1 MKVVIITGLMASGKT
16 TIADQL
22 AEELARSGK
31 KTMFY
36 DLDEFCEAFNPDYK
50 WRNDEEKEIDLSGA
64 RKLLA
69 DVTNT
74 TLEHQIDVIT
84 VGPFLY
90 KDEIETY
97 VKHINQNAKIYL
109 YQLTMPIEL
118 RFQRNKARKWPS
130 KEEDMQA
137 EEDNLINSKVDYSLK
152 VENIDDIPTVVKKL
166 ITRINN
172 SQGEIKLPL

>member
-1 MKVVIITGLMASGKT
+1 MKLVIITGLMASGKT

-22 AEELARSGK
+22 AEELSRSGK

-50 WRNDEEKEIDLSGA
+50 WENDEDKERDLSEA

-69 DVTNT
+69 NVTNV
-74 TLEHQIDVIT
+74 TLKHEIDVIT

-90 KDEIETY
+90 KQEIEDY
-97 VKHINQNAKIYL
+97 VNNIYKDAEVYL
-109 YQLTMPIEL
+109 YQLTMPIDL

-130 KEEDMQA
+130 KEEDMQL
-137 EEDNLINSKVDYSLK
+137 EEDNLSESKVDYSLK
-152 VENIDDIPTVVKKL
+152 VENIEDVPTVVNKL
-166 ITRINN
+166 IHLIEHSEGRLN
-172 SQGEIKLPL
+172 L